1 MAAFAI
7 YGRDGG
13 GVGGR
18 SWWVGR
24 VENLDKARQ
33 VVVLGSA
40 DQLGIE
46 RGDDDDGVDEK
57 LD

>member
-1 MAAFAI
+1 MAAFAL

-33 VVVLGSA
+33 EVLGS
-40 DQLGIE
+40 DPGIE
-46 RGDDDDGVDEK
+46 RGGDE
-57 LD
+57 DEGR

>member
-1 MAAFAI
+1 M
-7 YGRDGG
+7 
-13 GVGGR
+13 
-18 SWWVGR
+18 GR

-33 VVVLGSA
+33 VVVLGSV

-46 RGDDDDGVDEK
+46 RGDDDDDGVDEK

>member
-1 MAAFAI
+1 M
-7 YGRDGG
+7 
-13 GVGGR
+13 
-18 SWWVGR
+18 GR

-46 RGDDDDGVDEK
+46 RGDDDDDEK